1 MYWLARWQSLQ
12 KLREGRRKG
21 TRWAGHSLM
30 AIVQFGEEFGC
41 LGQTS
46 MSPSDFAYPANRPC
60 FESNFHVFNFA
71 LQ

>member
-30 AIVQFGEEFGC
+30 AIVQFGEN
-41 LGQTS
+41 S
-46 MSPSDFAYPANRPC
+46 VAWARPAGAPLVSSTPM
-60 FESNFHVFNFA
+60 FPE
-71 LQ
+71 